1 MKFSLL
7 SSLGDFYS
15 KKIGL
20 IIAFSW
26 LVVEIVLRIRGIVDK
41 PMVGVAHIMFS
52 TGLLMAVFSKEKIDD
67 ERFLAIRYFSFKTTM
82 LLFIL
87 TVVAVYSFKY
97 DIEPIVYAIG
107 TLIGY
112 LMIYYFCVLF
122 NPNFIFKEKSP
133 NPRKNSGF
141 IFIFIMSVVVQI
153 GFAMYWISE
162 ILKM

>member
-15 KKIGL
+15 KKMGL
-20 IIAFSW
+20 IIAFAW
-26 LVVEIVLRIRGIVDK
+26 LIVEIVLRMHGVVDK
-41 PMVGVAHIMFS
+41 PMIGATNIMFLA
-52 TGLLMAVFSKEKIDD
+52 GLMMAVFSKEKIDD

-97 DIEPIVYAIG
+97 NVESIYYAIG
-107 TLIGY
+107 MMIGY
-112 LMIYYFCVLF
+112 LIIYYFCVLF
-122 NPNFIFKEKSP
+122 NPDFMFKENTIKS
-133 NPRKNSGF
+133 RKNGGF
-141 IFIFIMSVVVQI
+141 IFIISVLVQI
-153 GFAMYWISE
+153 GFAMFWISE

>member
-7 SSLGDFYS
+7 SSLGDFNT

-20 IIAFSW
+20 ITAFAW
-26 LVVEIVLRIRGIVDK
+26 LVVELVIQIRGVVDK
-41 PMVGVAHIMFS
+41 PMIGVANIMFLS
-52 TGLLMAVFSKEKIDD
+52 GLLMAVFSKEKIDD

-82 LLFIL
+82 LLFTI

-97 DIEPIVYAIG
+97 NVEPIYYAIG

-122 NPNFIFKEKSP
+122 NPGFIFKEKTTRSRE
-133 NPRKNSGF
+133 NNGF
-141 IFIFIMSVVVQI
+141 ILILLMAVQI
-153 GFAMYWISE
+153 GFALYWISE